1 MVRARE
7 PSRRRQRSLYVHLR
21 ITTITLPLTRLLH
34 CLRVW
39 QLEYYGAA
47 RACPVLRKVRP
58 YCTPASCRR
67 ATCPGGGLTASSLV
81 PVRCACFCDLC
92 AGLTTIRS
100 KDQT

>member
-47 RACPVLRKVRP
+47 RACPVYYYVKSVRTALLR
-58 YCTPASCRR
+58 PAAVPR
-67 ATCPGGGLTASSLV
+67 ARVA
-81 PVRCACFCDLC
+81 A
-92 AGLTTIRS
+92 
-100 KDQT
+100 